1 MDVRPLLDA
10 PGVDVDGPE
19 DLTEHLSTRTD
30 MGREYHALSA
40 SHHGLERGTVL
51 VDGTVVRGFP
61 SVPRVLHLEAGVTRF
76 FESGA
81 VYVEEKLNGYNVRI
95 VAVDGEP
102 LAFTRGGHLCPY
114 TTRRAHALLDLE
126 PFFGDH
132 PDRMLCAEFIG
143 PETPYTTHDYA
154 DVDSHDLRVF
164 GVRDRVSGAPLS
176 VDRRRDLCTE
186 YGFGQP
192 ELFGAFDLDRTA
204 ARVHEVIGD
213 LAARDREGVVMK
225 SDDGTALLK
234 YTTSRQHHEELAYAF
249 ELPFERG
256 QDFLFSRVL
265 REAFQ
270 AYERDESPEELR
282 ERAHEIGEAI
292 LLPFVETIGD
302 VDAGEPV
309 GEDHTVRGDPESVDA
324 LLDHVDNL
332 GVTLEV
338 VSRER
343 DGDEV
348 VVEFRK
354 VAASTRDRVDY
365 YLSGGTYDE

>member
-10 PGVDVDGPE
+10 PGVDVDAPA
-19 DLTEHLSTRTD
+19 DLEEHLSTRHD
-30 MGREYHALSA
+30 VGREYYALPA
-40 SHHGLERGTVL
+40 AHHGLERGTVL

-61 SVPRVLHLEAGVTRF
+61 SVPRVLHLAAGVPRF
-76 FESGA
+76 FDDGT
-81 VYVEEKLNGYNVRI
+81 VFVEEKLNGYNVR
-95 VAVDGEP
+95 VVDVDEP

-114 TTRRAHALLDLE
+114 TTRRARALLDLE

-154 DVDSHDLRVF
+154 DVDSHALRVF
-164 GVRDRVSGAPLS
+164 DVRDRVSGTPLP
-176 VDRRRDLCTE
+176 VERRRELCE
-186 YGFGQP
+186 QYGFDQP
-192 ELFGAFDLDRTA
+192 RLFGAFDRDTA
-204 ARVHEVIGD
+204 ADRVHEVIDD
-213 LAARDREGVVMK
+213 LSTQDREGVVMK
-225 SDDGTALLK
+225 SPDGESLLK
-234 YTTSRQHHEELAYAF
+234 YTTSRQHHAELAYAF
-249 ELPFERG
+249 DLPFERG

-270 AYERDESPEELR
+270 AHERGEAGDDLR
-282 ERAHEIGEAI
+282 ERAHDLGEAV
-292 LLPFVETIGD
+292 LLPFVETIGT

-309 GEDHTVRGDPESVDA
+309 GEEHTVRGDPESVAA
-324 LLDHVDNL
+324 LLDHVGSL

-343 DGDEV
+343 DGDEA

-354 VAASTRDRVDY
+354 IAASTRDRLDY